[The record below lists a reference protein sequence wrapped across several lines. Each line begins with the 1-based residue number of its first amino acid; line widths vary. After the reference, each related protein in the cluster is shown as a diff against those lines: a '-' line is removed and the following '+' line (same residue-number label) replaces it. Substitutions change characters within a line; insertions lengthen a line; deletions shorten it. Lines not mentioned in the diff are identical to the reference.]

1 MTRFLTATAIVAL
14 VGTGAMAQT
23 QLETSTIESYLP
35 RIKVETLTELQIEQ
49 LMLVAHSGESTSQ
62 KGLQMRGLVTEA
74 NLDPIDKVDV
84 EVQTGLTE
92 AERSEIGRYAP
103 QLEIAELSDLD
114 IRRLQTAID
123 SGDNTDI
130 DTVVRDLMAD

>member
-1 MTRFLTATAIVAL
+1 MTRFLTATAIAAI

-23 QLETSTIESYLP
+23 QLEASTIESFLP
-35 RIKVETLTELQIEQ
+35 RVNVETLTDQQIER
-49 LMLVAHSGESTSQ
+49 LMLIAHSGESTSE
-62 KGLQMRGLVTEA
+62 KRLQMRGVVTEA
-74 NLDPIDKVDV
+74 NLDPIKDVEV

-92 AERSEIGRYAP
+92 AERAEIGRYAP
-103 QLEIAELSDLD
+103 QLEIAELSELD

-123 SGDNTDI
+123 SGNNADV